1 MTLLSDTAAFV
12 QKLRESFDEFRR
24 TELLVRE
31 QYGRDPGTVSPP
43 SDLLERATRRFLID
57 DLLRALD
64 WNPDDPSNVIE
75 EARARTQSEERLYF
89 DYLGLQLQTRAPV
102 LLFEAKGFDVAL
114 PRKPRGPEVDA
125 REMSALIAE
134 AVDAIKRGDTGLP
147 VISVWAEFL
156 RDMHTYIDSL
166 DELGRATLQRAV
178 ISAGGWIIVFR
189 EPLAV
194 FRSDRPANVDHIHCF
209 ISIDDILL
217 RHEELYKL
225 LHRTRL
231 VDTLPL
237 TLKVAEALE
246 MIPGAQVAECFR
258 AVLVA
263 TSSSTGGRR
272 QYYPTRAVYP
282 AVLIRTGARWFAI
295 VDYDHPVEEPKRT
308 DRIDAFLVDLGARG
322 AALEHRLTLR
332 YGRPFDPQPIDMFP
346 GFPEVRKHQDPVLSS
361 LAPVTGSTAIRRE
374 AGRVERKICITHSGE
389 PGAPAEFVVVTGTA
403 RFYKY
408 DRQEGPVCP
417 FHLWK
422 SARSEHAAAVQ
433 PHTGY
438 VANSFTEDGQDRHCA
453 HNDLVKFRADRCHVQ
468 AIETHLC
475 CRACLFAVDCWVN
488 PRDRERLP
496 CSEQEVREHATS

>member
-1 MTLLSDTAAFV
+1 MTLLSDTASFA

-24 TELLVRE
+24 VELLVRE
-31 QYGRDPGTVSPP
+31 QYARDPDAAPST

-57 DLLRALD
+57 GFLRALD
-64 WNPDDPSNVIE
+64 WNPDDPSSVTE
-75 EARARTQSEERLYF
+75 EARARTRSEDRLYF
-89 DYLGLQLQTRAPV
+89 DYLGLQPQTRAPV

-114 PRKPRGPEVDA
+114 PRKARGPAVSA
-125 REMSALIAE
+125 GEMSVLIAD
-134 AVDAIKRGDTGLP
+134 AVDAIKRGDRSLP
-147 VISVWAEFL
+147 VISAWAEFL
-156 RDMHTYIDSL
+156 RDMHTYIGSL
-166 DELGRATLQRAV
+166 DELGCGTLQRAV

-194 FRSDRPANVDHIHCF
+194 FRNDCPANVDHIHCF
-209 ISIDDILL
+209 ISTDDILL
-217 RHEELYKL
+217 RHKELYEL

-282 AVLIRTGARWFAI
+282 ALLVRTGDRWFSI
-295 VDYDHPVEEPKRT
+295 VDYDHPLEEPKRT
-308 DRIDAFLVDLGARG
+308 NRIDVFLADLEAYG
-322 AALEHRLTLR
+322 AALEERLTRR
-332 YGRPFDPQPIDMFP
+332 YGRAFDPLPINMFP
-346 GFPEVRKHQDPVLSS
+346 GFRHASDHRNPKLGS
-361 LAPVTGSTAIRRE
+361 LAPVTGSTAGRLA
-374 AGRVERKICITHSGE
+374 AGKTERKTCVIHSGE
-389 PGAPAEFVVVTGTA
+389 PGAPAEFIVVTGTA

-408 DRQEGPVCP
+408 DHQEGPECR
-417 FHLWK
+417 FHYWK
-422 SARSEHAAAVQ
+422 SARGEHAAAAQ

-438 VANSFTEDGQDRHCA
+438 VTDSFTEDGQDRHCA
-453 HNDLVKFRADRCHVQ
+453 HDDLVKLRADRCHVQ
-468 AIETHLC
+468 AVETHLC
-475 CRACLFAVDCWVN
+475 CQACLFAADCWAA

-496 CSEQEVREHATS
+496 CPE